1 MAKYFIS
8 HSAKDKE
15 IVNEFLDIF
24 EVFPIPEGD
33 IFCTSREGDDI
44 TTGDDF
50 VKAIKDE
57 LSDAKYVFACFSQ
70 CYIDSTV
77 CMAELGAGWIKE
89 EENETRVIPI
99 IIDKNF
105 PFDSTTPLF
114 RNIQSVKALD
124 KNSLIKFFE
133 EVISPD
139 YSGNYTI
146 KLLRKIDKFLK
157 FIDTEELQEP
167 NKVPYSEYQNLKK
180 RNNTLENENKE
191 LKEEV
196 EFYKKKSVKL
206 SKAETQEKK
215 NEILREY
222 SSSVD
227 TFEEFRKK
235 IVSQMFE
242 FQPCVRLALFRHFS
256 SCEDLLYSEAN
267 SSGGLQDALDYEY
280 LVADKFSENI
290 YKLNVENDEIS
301 KVISN
306 IKECADLLD
315 DDVKREIKKR
325 YGISSSITN
334 KRFWQ
339 SVFNAN
345 F

>member
-8 HSAKDKE
+8 HSSKDKE
-15 IVNEFLDIF
+15 IVNEFLDILE
-24 EVFPIPEGD
+24 EVPIPEGS
-33 IFCTSREGDDI
+33 IFCTSRDGDDI

-50 VKAIKDE
+50 VNAIKDE
-57 LSDAKYVFACFSQ
+57 LSDAEYVFACFSQ
-70 CYIDSTV
+70 CYIDSPV
-77 CMAELGAGWIKE
+77 CMAEIGAGWIKE
-89 EENETRVIPI
+89 KENKTHVIPI

-105 PFDSTTPLF
+105 SFESMTPLF
-114 RNIQSVKALD
+114 RNIQGAYALN
-124 KNSLIKFFE
+124 KEGLNKFFDD
-133 EVISPD
+133 VIFPEYQVKSM
-139 YSGNYTI
+139 N
-146 KLLRKIDKFLK
+146 KWLRKIDKFLK
-157 FIDTEELQEP
+157 FIESAEPQTP
-167 NKVPYSEYQNLKK
+167 NKVPYSLYQKLQAQNKSLEKDKK
-180 RNNTLENENKE
+180 QLMEKLEISENKS
-191 LKEEV
+191 KR
-196 EFYKKKSVKL
+196 L
-206 SKAETQEKK
+206 SKAETQEEKD
-215 NEILREY
+215 EILREY

-227 TFEEFRKK
+227 TFEEFRQK

>member
-57 LSDAKYVFACFSQ
+57 LSDAEYVFACFSQ

-114 RNIQSVKALD
+114 RNIQGVNALD
-124 KNSLIKFFE
+124 ENSLIKFFE

-196 EFYKKKSVKL
+196 EFYKKKSERL

-215 NEILREY
+215 DEILKEYNQDTNETFNNLLERIKTELDDLPRMVRKAVFVEY
-222 SSSVD
+222 SLGEIFHYNSKTSD
-227 TFEEFRKK
+227 IRKGIEYQYLKDEGDGEYPLNGNNPK
-235 IVSQMFE
+235 IKI
-242 FQPCVRLALFRHFS
+242 LL
-256 SCEDLLYSEAN
+256 EDLETLESLESPCNEEYS
-267 SSGGLQDALDYEY
+267 
-280 LVADKFSENI
+280 KT
-290 YKLNVENDEIS
+290 
-301 KVISN
+301 
-306 IKECADLLD
+306 
-315 DDVKREIKKR
+315 
-325 YGISSSITN
+325 YGDSYFTN
-334 KRFWQ
+334 KEFWED
-339 SVFNAN
+339 VFDTN

>member
-57 LSDAKYVFACFSQ
+57 LSNAKYVFACFSQ

-77 CMAELGAGWIKE
+77 CMAELGASWIN
-89 EENETRVIPI
+89 ENIQVIPI

-105 PFDSTTPLF
+105 PFDSTTPLC
-114 RNIQSVKALD
+114 RNIQGINALD
-124 KNSLIKFFE
+124 KASLIKFFD
-133 EVISPD
+133 EVIRP
-139 YSGNYTI
+139 NYPVKSTN
-146 KLLRKIDKFLK
+146 KWLGKIDKFLN
-157 FIDTEELQEP
+157 FIDTAEFQEP

-180 RNNTLENENKE
+180 RNNTIKNENKE

-196 EFYKKKSVKL
+196 EFYKKKSIRL

-215 NEILREY
+215 DEILKEYNQDTNETFNNLLERIKTELDDLPRMVRKAVFVEY
-222 SSSVD
+222 SLGEIFHYNSKTSD
-227 TFEEFRKK
+227 IRKGIEYQYLKDEGDGEYPLNGNNPK
-235 IVSQMFE
+235 IKI
-242 FQPCVRLALFRHFS
+242 LL
-256 SCEDLLYSEAN
+256 EDLETLESLESPCNEEYS
-267 SSGGLQDALDYEY
+267 
-280 LVADKFSENI
+280 KT
-290 YKLNVENDEIS
+290 
-301 KVISN
+301 
-306 IKECADLLD
+306 
-315 DDVKREIKKR
+315 
-325 YGISSSITN
+325 YGDSYFTN
-334 KRFWQ
+334 KEFWKD
-339 SVFNAN
+339 VFDTN